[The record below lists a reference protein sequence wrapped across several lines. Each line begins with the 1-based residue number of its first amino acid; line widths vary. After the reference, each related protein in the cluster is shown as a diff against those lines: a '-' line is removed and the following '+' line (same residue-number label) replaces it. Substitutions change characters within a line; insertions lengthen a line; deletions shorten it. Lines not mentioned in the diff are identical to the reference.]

1 MYMYSKIPANGFLSD
16 RKLQLHSTLLEVTTV
31 SRKLSVIES

>member
-1 MYMYSKIPANGFLSD
+1 MAILSD
-16 RKLQLHSTLLEVTTV
+16 GKLQLHSTLLELTTV